1 MIDLE
6 FEITSQDNEII
17 AICSRYWQT
26 NEKGEFVETVTAIAK
41 EYGASVNDITK
52 RVQLNSRAYS
62 KRLSCQHCGVKLFFE
77 SRASY
82 TVYKAQ
88 LNWACNECK
97 EKQHEIENHKKLDL
111 LLADFEKSLESPIII
126 ESLNARQALFLLGLL
141 KFAINEEM
149 TEINEYESN
158 RLNFLSPT
166 VEFDLKILNEL
177 FDAKIIRVSYLSNLE
192 TITLKENNY
201 SFYISKVKWLIPF
214 DDKIF
219 QLASFYNDLEARI
232 KSQGFIENH
241 FDEIVLLCQ
250 EISKIECL
258 AYLDRTL
265 AQNGLTYSYGEKT
278 HAVITHALENFSV
291 AQVYNFI
298 WRSAKDATGF
308 HQQHRVSKDHAAKT
322 VVGSIE
328 RQAERALAN
337 QWEIK
342 PFTRHS
348 QYPQSILSRI
358 LFNHLL
364 GTNDGGFYLAWRE
377 CFTQSILL

>member
-1 MIDLE
+1 MTDLE

-17 AICSRYWQT
+17 AICSYYWQT
-26 NEKGEFVETVTAIAK
+26 NKKGEFVKTVTAISK
-41 EYGASVNDITK
+41 EYGVSVNEITK
-52 RVQLNSRAYS
+52 RVQLNSHAYS
-62 KRLSCQHCGVKLFFE
+62 KRLSCQHCGVKLSFE
-77 SRASY
+77 NRAGY
-82 TVYKAQ
+82 TAYKSKF
-88 LNWACNECK
+88 NWTCNDCK
-97 EKQHEIENHKKLDL
+97 ENQRELENRKKLDL
-111 LLADFEKSLESPIII
+111 LLANFHKSLETPIII
-126 ESLNARQALFLLGLL
+126 EQLTARQALLLFSLL
-141 KFAINEEM
+141 KFAMNEEM

-158 RLNFLSPT
+158 QLNFLSPT

-177 FDAKIIRVSYLSNLE
+177 FDEKIINVSYLSNLE
-192 TITLKENNY
+192 AITLKENNY

-214 DDKIF
+214 GDKVF
-219 QLASFYNDLEARI
+219 QLSPFYKALEARI

-241 FDEIVLLCQ
+241 FDEIVLLCE

-265 AQNGLTYSYGEKT
+265 AQNGLTYSFGEKT
-278 HAVITHALENFSV
+278 HAVITHALANFSV

-298 WRSAKDATGF
+298 WRAVKDATGF
-308 HQQHRVSKDHAAKT
+308 YQQHRVSKDHAAKT

-342 PFTRHS
+342 PFTRYS

-364 GTNDGGFYLAWRE
+364 GTNDGGFCLLWHE
-377 CFTQSILL
+377 CFSQNIYF

>member
-1 MIDLE
+1 MTDLE
-6 FEITSQDNEII
+6 FEITNQDNEIM
-17 AICSRYWQT
+17 AICSRYWQI

-41 EYGASVNDITK
+41 EYGVSINEITK

-77 SRASY
+77 NRSSY
-82 TVYKAQ
+82 TAHKAQ

-97 EKQHEIENHKKLDL
+97 EKQHEIESEKKFNL
-111 LLADFEKSLESPIII
+111 LLADFEKSLESPILI
-126 ESLNARQALFLLGLL
+126 ESLNARQALFLLSLL
-141 KFAINEEM
+141 KFAINEKM

-166 VEFDLKILNEL
+166 IEFDLKILNEL

-219 QLASFYNDLEARI
+219 QLSSFYNALEARI
-232 KSQGFIENH
+232 KSQGFIETH
-241 FDEIVLLCQ
+241 FEEISSLCQ
-250 EISKIECL
+250 EVSKIECL

-278 HAVITHALENFSV
+278 HAAIANALENFSV

-298 WRSAKDATGF
+298 WRAAKDATGF
-308 HQQHRVSKDHAAKT
+308 YQQHRVSKDHAAKT

-342 PFTRHS
+342 PFTRYS
-348 QYPQSILSRI
+348 QYPQSLLSRI
-358 LFNHLL
+358 LFNQML
-364 GTNDGGFYLAWRE
+364 GTNDGGFCLVWRE
-377 CFTQSILL
+377 CLNQSI